1 MVVVMYTME
10 LKKEGNVFVL
20 SLINEVQSNTITDDF
35 INECNSVLDELE
47 AVPGNTALVVT
58 STDPKYWS
66 NGLNWEFLMA
76 KPPGYLTQLASSLDR
91 LYLRMVLLNMPTVG
105 CLTGHTYAAAAILAT
120 TFDFRLM
127 RADRGFFCFPEVDI
141 NIPFTP
147 VIHRII
153 DLMLPDRQAISELV
167 LAGKRISGEEALMM
181 KVVCAIYPRET
192 LFAKAMEMAEFL
204 SRKDRKMYTK
214 LKRNMRIE
222 LVRLQQNLPDM

>member
-1 MVVVMYTME
+1 MSTMD
-10 LKKEGNVFVL
+10 LKREGNVFVL
-20 SLINEVQSNTITDDF
+20 SLTNGAQANTITDDV
-35 INECNSVLDELE
+35 IAEYNAVLDEIE
-47 AVPGNTALVVT
+47 AAPGNAALVVT

-66 NGLNWEFLMA
+66 NGINREWLMT
-76 KPPGYLTQLASSLDR
+76 KPPDYLTHVASSLDR

-105 CLTGHTYAAAAILAT
+105 CLTGHTYAAAAILST

-147 VIHRII
+147 IIHRIV
-153 DLMLPDRQAISELV
+153 DHMLPDRQAISELV
-167 LAGKRISGEEALMM
+167 LTGKRIGGEEALKM
-181 KVVCAIYPRET
+181 KVVSAIYPGDV
-192 LFAKAMEMAEFL
+192 LFPKAMEMAVFL
-204 SRKDRKMYTK
+204 SGKDRKMYTK

>member
-1 MVVVMYTME
+1 MSTME

-20 SLINEVQSNTITDDF
+20 SLTNGVQANTITDDVIAEF
-35 INECNSVLDELE
+35 NAALDELE

-66 NGLNWEFLMA
+66 NGINREWLMT
-76 KPPGYLTQLASSLDR
+76 KPPDYLTQVASSLDR

-147 VIHRII
+147 VIHRIV

-167 LAGKRISGEEALMM
+167 LTGKRIGGEEALKM
-181 KVVCAIYPRET
+181 KVVSAIYPGDT
-192 LFAKAMEMAEFL
+192 LFPKAMEMAEFL

-222 LVRLQQNLPDM
+222 LVRLQQNLPDMQ